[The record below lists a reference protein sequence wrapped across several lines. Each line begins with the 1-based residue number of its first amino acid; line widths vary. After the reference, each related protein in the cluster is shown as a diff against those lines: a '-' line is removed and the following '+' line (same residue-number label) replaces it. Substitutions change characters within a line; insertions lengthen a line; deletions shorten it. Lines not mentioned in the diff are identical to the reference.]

1 MTRTDYISNLYP
13 VFTPPLSEKKRP
25 AFIRYSM
32 QRAAEKDVARSELL
46 YIVQPT
52 DPKTGALLS
61 RFRRLNEHRA
71 RALRAMVPAMLHHY
85 NIASGLV
92 MASVEQLADECGL
105 STLSEAG
112 NKSITR
118 ASRLITDFMEPMGLV
133 VCEKV
138 WDKLMASYI
147 PKLITLTPLFF
158 MLFGVS
164 PEKLESAQNQQMGW
178 INKGL
183 LEKGEPSITLTEA
196 RRRAKEQHIKRAFAH
211 RKSRYTINKQRKL
224 AKRMLKLDEETAK
237 HEILNKV
244 VTRYSLLELTGMGH
258 EGLKKQ
264 VDIEYY
270 RLRKIASTPPP
281 DIPAH

>member
-1 MTRTDYISNLYP
+1 MIRTSYISNLYP
-13 VFTPPLSEKKRP
+13 VFTPPTSDKQRP

-32 QRAAEKDVARSELL
+32 QRASEKDVARSELL
-46 YIVQPT
+46 YIIQPT
-52 DPKTGALLS
+52 DPKTGELRP

-71 RALRAMVPAMLHHY
+71 RALRAMVPALLYHF

-183 LEKGEPSITLTEA
+183 LEKGEPSITLIEA
-196 RRRAKEQHIKRAFAH
+196 RRRAKEQHIKRAFEH
-211 RKSRYTINKQRKL
+211 RKSRYAINKQHKL
-224 AKRMLKLDEETAK
+224 ARRIAKLDEQTAK
-237 HEILNKV
+237 QDILHKLV
-244 VTRYSLLELTGMGH
+244 KRYSLLELGSLGS
-258 EGLKKQ
+258 EGLRKQ

-281 DIPAH
+281 DIPVH